1 MALPWSPYW
10 DRNYFRL
17 VIPVLD
23 AWLGNHFVRGAIS
36 GLGVLNLL
44 AGISALLPPYGQR
57 P

>member
-17 VIPVLD
+17 IMPALD
-23 AWLGNHFVRGAIS
+23 QLLANHFVRGAIS

-44 AGISALLPPYGQR
+44 AGISELLPPYAGR
-57 P
+57 R